1 MGHVHTTSP
10 VRRGSYGKAMDAFT
24 RITPESRASNSVGYL
39 CLMDGKYQQAEE
51 YFVEAIKQSPAY
63 YAETH
68 DNLQKAKALAY
79 QSAGPRARAR
89 LGVSMTGGLAPMRRT
104 VRLIVWSAAWTRGSV
119 SIRRLPPPCD
129 AVQIIDAHIPSTGG
143 WG

>member
-24 RITPESRASNSVGYL
+24 RIMPESRASNSVGYL
-39 CLMDGKYQQAEE
+39 CLMDGKYRQAEE

-63 YAETH
+63 YAEAH

-79 QSAGPRARAR
+79 QSAGREFQD
-89 LGVSMTGGLAPMRRT
+89 GLECR
-104 VRLIVWSAAWTRGSV
+104 
-119 SIRRLPPPCD
+119 
-129 AVQIIDAHIPSTGG
+129 
-143 WG
+143 